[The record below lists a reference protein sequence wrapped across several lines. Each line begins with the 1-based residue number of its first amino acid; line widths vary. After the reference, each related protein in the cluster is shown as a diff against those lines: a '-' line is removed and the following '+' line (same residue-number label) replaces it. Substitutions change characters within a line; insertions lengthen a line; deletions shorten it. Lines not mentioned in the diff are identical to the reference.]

1 MSFPTTEARAL
12 LTRHGFQSADPIRRA
27 YEARNS
33 AALKCHADSG
43 EERRVAYRLLEAERI
58 RLIDATG
65 SRHE

>member
-12 LTRHGFQSADPIRRA
+12 LTKHGFQSADPVRRA
-27 YEARNS
+27 YDERDS
-33 AALKCHADSG
+33 AARKCGPDSG
-43 EERRVAYRLLEAERI
+43 EERLVAYRLLEAERI

>member
-12 LTRHGFQSADPIRRA
+12 LTKYGFHSSDPICRA
-27 YEARNS
+27 YEERNS
-33 AALKCHADSG
+33 AALKCGPDSG
-43 EERRVAYRLLEAERI
+43 QERLVAYRLLEAERI

>member
-12 LTRHGFQSADPIRRA
+12 LTKHGFRSADPIRRA
-27 YEARNS
+27 YEERDS
-33 AALKCHADSG
+33 AARKCHADCG
-43 EERRVAYRLLEAERI
+43 EAERVAYRVLEAERV